1 MQVCPPRSPYNRDV
15 AGLFGLARMAD
26 KARASR
32 CRKNGDYKYGDSSA
46 FDQYLLELIGTEADQ
61 FQQAAVANPN
71 DVELAEWVL
80 SHTNINKLA
89 LPLYNQQAKSF
100 GLQAHLESDP
110 GKPYFAHFYRENF
123 DKRREIVSSGDTTV
137 QNWLDLMDYDDQKSF
152 GIIDLARRPPRSPYN
167 RDLGGIVYLARLI
180 DKGRAFNSQTL
191 GEYWYGRNSGND
203 LQLLRFL
210 NIPVDEFTEQL
221 QKLPTDQEVLEW
233 VMKQATINEEQ
244 IAEFNKR
251 AFIALGLDESKA
263 KFVLGSE
270 FQLEKEYV
278 LDVLKMARITTVN
291 RARRSMDEVSRRK
304 EDPMVSQ
311 MIYPLM
317 QALDIAHLGVDLA
330 VGGTDQR
337 KIHMLARENLP
348 RLGYK
353 APVCLHTPILL
364 GLDGQ
369 KMSSSKGNYISVR
382 DSAEEV
388 ERKIRK
394 AYCPAQQVEDNPI
407 IQIVQYHIIPRF
419 GELKVERD
427 EKYGGDV
434 TYNSLDELLSD
445 YKSGKLHPLDL
456 KRAVAKYLNKILENV
471 REKL

>member
-1 MQVCPPRSPYNRDV
+1 MDLELRLQLVKRNAVEIVTEEELRT
-15 AGLFGLARMAD
+15 
-26 KARASR
+26 
-32 CRKNGDYKYGDSSA
+32 
-46 FDQYLLELIGTEADQ
+46 LLET
-61 FQQAAVANPN
+61 N
-71 DVELAEWVL
+71 DKPRAYVGYEPSGE
-80 SHTNINKLA
+80 I
-89 LPLYNQQAKSF
+89 
-100 GLQAHLESDP
+100 HL
-110 GKPYFAHFYRENF
+110 GHMM
-123 DKRREIVSSGDTTV
+123 TV
-137 QNWLDLMDYDDQKSF
+137 QKL
-152 GIIDLARRPPRSPYN
+152 IDLQNAGFEVVVLLA
-167 RDLGGIVYLARLI
+167 DIHAYLNE
-180 DKGRAFNSQTL
+180 KGDF
-191 GEYWYGRNSGND
+191 
-203 LQLLRFL
+203 
-210 NIPVDEFTEQL
+210 DEI
-221 QKLPTDQEVLEW
+221 K
-233 VMKQATINEEQ
+233 K

-270 FQLEKEYV
+270 FQLDKDYV

-407 IQIVQYHIIPRF
+407 IQIVQYHIFPRF

-434 TYNSLDELLSD
+434 MYNSLDELLSD

>member
-1 MQVCPPRSPYNRDV
+1 MD
-15 AGLFGLARMAD
+15 LE
-26 KARASR
+26 SR
-32 CRKNGDYKYGDSSA
+32 LQLVKRNA
-46 FDQYLLELIGTEADQ
+46 VEIVTEEELRTLLET
-61 FQQAAVANPN
+61 N
-71 DVELAEWVL
+71 DRPRAYVGYEPSGE
-80 SHTNINKLA
+80 I
-89 LPLYNQQAKSF
+89 
-100 GLQAHLESDP
+100 HL
-110 GKPYFAHFYRENF
+110 GHMM
-123 DKRREIVSSGDTTV
+123 TV
-137 QNWLDLMDYDDQKSF
+137 QKL
-152 GIIDLARRPPRSPYN
+152 IDLQNAGFEVVVLLA
-167 RDLGGIVYLARLI
+167 DIHAYLNE
-180 DKGRAFNSQTL
+180 KGDF
-191 GEYWYGRNSGND
+191 
-203 LQLLRFL
+203 
-210 NIPVDEFTEQL
+210 DEI
-221 QKLPTDQEVLEW
+221 K
-233 VMKQATINEEQ
+233 K

-407 IQIVQYHIIPRF
+407 IQIVQYHIFPRF

>member
-1 MQVCPPRSPYNRDV
+1 MD
-15 AGLFGLARMAD
+15 LE
-26 KARASR
+26 SR
-32 CRKNGDYKYGDSSA
+32 LQLIKRNA
-46 FDQYLLELIGTEADQ
+46 VEIVTEEEL
-61 FQQAAVANPN
+61 
-71 DVELAEWVL
+71 VELLQTKEKPRAYVGYEPSGEIHLGHMMTVQKLIDLQRAGFEIVVL
-80 SHTNINKLA
+80 LA
-89 LPLYNQQAKSF
+89 DVHAYLNEK
-100 GLQAHLESDP
+100 GD
-110 GKPYFAHFYRENF
+110 F
-123 DKRREIVSSGDTTV
+123 DEIREI
-137 QNWLDLMDYDDQKSF
+137 
-152 GIIDLARRPPRSPYN
+152 AEYN
-167 RDLGGIVYLARLI
+167 
-180 DKGRAFNSQTL
+180 K
-191 GEYWYGRNSGND
+191 
-203 LQLLRFL
+203 
-210 NIPVDEFTEQL
+210 
-221 QKLPTDQEVLEW
+221 K
-233 VMKQATINEEQ
+233 
-244 IAEFNKR
+244 

-270 FQLEKEYV
+270 YQLEKDYV

-348 RLGYK
+348 KLGYK
-353 APVCLHTPILL
+353 APICLHTPILL

-394 AYCPAQQVEDNPI
+394 AFCPAGEVENNPI
-407 IQIVQYHIIPRF
+407 IQIALYHIFPRF

-434 TYNSLDELLSD
+434 TYKTPDELISD
-445 YKSGKLHPLDL
+445 FKSGKLHPLDL
-456 KRAVAKYLNKILENV
+456 KKAVAKYLNKILEGV
-471 REKL
+471 REKLERG